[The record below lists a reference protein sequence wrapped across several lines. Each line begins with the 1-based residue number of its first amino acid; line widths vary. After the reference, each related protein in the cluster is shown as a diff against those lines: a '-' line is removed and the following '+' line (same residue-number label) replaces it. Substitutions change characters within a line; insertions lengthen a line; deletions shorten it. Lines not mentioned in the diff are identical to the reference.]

1 MGNLVQVYLDTT
13 PPVLTLYYPPNT
25 TQDSTELIT
34 ISSNENLSS
43 NQEITIT
50 DSLNV
55 DHHYTFSLQEDKKT
69 LIGNVS
75 FIDYPNGI
83 ATLYV
88 RLFDEVNN
96 KSDTYIRTINISN
109 ISNQNPE
116 AQALKLT
123 LSETTRTLKLTTK
136 TQNIILSV
144 E

>member
-25 TQDSTELIT
+25 TQDGTELIT
-34 ISSNENLSS
+34 ISSNENLST

-55 DHHYTFSLQEDKKT
+55 DHHYTFSLQDDKKT

-96 KSDTYIRTINISN
+96 KSDTYIGTINISSF
-109 ISNQNPE
+109 SNQDPE
-116 AQALKLT
+116 AQGLKLT
-123 LSETTRTLKLTTK
+123 LSKSVRTLKLTTK